1 MLIAIAGDGQLAD
14 VLAQAAEHA
23 GHTVVWTRGDDAS
36 RAAHDA
42 DVVIFAGPHV
52 TETDVD
58 AVTRVALASNCVII
72 DAADPSVFSKLPRGA
87 RVVRAFASVPVDA
100 LASATGD
107 DASDN
112 LGVPL
117 AGDDLSAKGI
127 VASLMHSMRLEP
139 FDVGALAAADL
150 LEPGGALWGRALSP
164 TELLE
169 QVGEVSGD
177 G

>member
-1 MLIAIAGDGQLAD
+1 MLIAIAGDGRLAD

-23 GHTVVWTRGDDAS
+23 GHTVIWTRGGDAS

-52 TETDVD
+52 SDADVN
-58 AVTRVALASNCVII
+58 AVTRIALASNCVII
-72 DAADPSVFSKLPRGA
+72 DAAEPSVFSKLPRGA
-87 RVVRAFASVPVDA
+87 RVVRAFASVPADA
-100 LASATGD
+100 LASATSD
-107 DASDN
+107 EASDD

-117 AGDDLSAKGI
+117 AGDDVSAKGI
-127 VASLMHSMRLEP
+127 VGSVMHSMRLEP
-139 FDVGALAAADL
+139 FDVGSLGAADL

-164 TELLE
+164 VELLE